1 MAINQYAMTPAEQT
15 ITKCAELYAKYG
27 DSKNRDEYYLWQN
40 ANLKLLGSE
49 DQLGYIRMQKKG
61 IKIELLD
68 DEGIII
74 LEKYLCC
81 IELLNKQS
89 DFIDNK

>member
-1 MAINQYAMTPAEQT
+1 MYWDD
-15 ITKCAELYAKYG
+15 ITNGFLEVRSISSKGYEEILCYSEECRQKLY
-27 DSKNRDEYYLWQN
+27 
-40 ANLKLLGSE
+40 
-49 DQLGYIRMQKKG
+49 
-61 IKIELLD
+61 ELLD